1 MTHFV
6 TVQAKNRV
14 FWGLFYKN
22 HHFRGSDSFPP
33 PLLGICEV
41 LTKIFLRPKSPNKL
55 DHLQVITMSDYE
67 EEPQMKIGDLK
78 SFSRKVYTVVKV
90 ISKGESREVTSRND
104 NSTHEVCEVLI
115 ADDSGSV
122 YLTLWDE
129 KIHEINE
136 DMIIKLDNAY
146 VNVFRGSMRLNLG
159 KYGDYSILEEA
170 PFDEVDLENNVSA
183 QQVEYDQRRP
193 YGRGGQ
199 DRGRR
204 RY

>member
-1 MTHFV
+1 
-6 TVQAKNRV
+6 
-14 FWGLFYKN
+14 
-22 HHFRGSDSFPP
+22 
-33 PLLGICEV
+33 
-41 LTKIFLRPKSPNKL
+41 
-55 DHLQVITMSDYE
+55 MSDYE

-78 SFSRKVYTVVKV
+78 SFSRKVYAVVKV

-104 NSTHEVCEVLI
+104 NSTHEVCEVLV
-115 ADDSGSV
+115 ADDTGSV

-129 KIHEINE
+129 NIHEVEE
-136 DMIIKLDNAY
+136 DMILKLDNAY

-159 KYGDYSILEEA
+159 KYGNYSILDEA
-170 PFDEVDLENNVSA
+170 PFDEVDVENNVSA

-193 YGRGGQ
+193 HGRGGNR

>member
-1 MTHFV
+1 
-6 TVQAKNRV
+6 
-14 FWGLFYKN
+14 
-22 HHFRGSDSFPP
+22 
-33 PLLGICEV
+33 
-41 LTKIFLRPKSPNKL
+41 
-55 DHLQVITMSDYE
+55 MSDYE

-78 SFSRKVYTVVKV
+78 TFSRKVYTVAKV

-115 ADDSGSV
+115 ADDTGSV

-129 KIHEINE
+129 NIHEINE

-159 KYGDYSILEEA
+159 KYGNYSVLEED
-170 PFDEVDLENNVSA
+170 PFDELDLENNVSA

-193 YGRGGQ
+193 YGRDQ
-199 DRGRR
+199 NRNRR

>member
-1 MTHFV
+1 
-6 TVQAKNRV
+6 
-14 FWGLFYKN
+14 
-22 HHFRGSDSFPP
+22 
-33 PLLGICEV
+33 
-41 LTKIFLRPKSPNKL
+41 
-55 DHLQVITMSDYE
+55 
-67 EEPQMKIGDLK
+67 MKIGDLK

-115 ADDSGSV
+115 ADDTGSV

-129 KIHEINE
+129 KIHEVNE

-159 KYGDYSILEEA
+159 KYGDYSVLEEA

-183 QQVEYDQRRP
+183 QKVEYDQRRP
-193 YGRGGQ
+193 YGRGGP

>member
-1 MTHFV
+1 
-6 TVQAKNRV
+6 
-14 FWGLFYKN
+14 
-22 HHFRGSDSFPP
+22 
-33 PLLGICEV
+33 
-41 LTKIFLRPKSPNKL
+41 
-55 DHLQVITMSDYE
+55 MSDYE